1 MLDFLVANLIEA
13 LALALAGIISV
24 VVAGVGKIVIGY
36 IKAKMTAEQYD
47 FLKQG
52 AATIVRF
59 IEQTAL
65 WDDLLADGSAKKER
79 AMLLVTE
86 WAAEHGIPLTYELL
100 DRIIEEAVNIMNH
113 ETGEINGD
121 PVAGLVEVIN

>member
-13 LALALAGIISV
+13 LALALAGVISV
-24 VVAGVGKIVIGY
+24 VVAGLAKIVIGY

-59 IEQTAL
+59 IEQTSL
-65 WDDLLADGSAKKER
+65 WDDLLADGTAKKER

-86 WAAEHGIPLTYELL
+86 WAYENGIPLTYELL
-100 DRIIEEAVNIMNH
+100 DRIIEEAVNIMNS
-113 ETGEINGD
+113 EMGDVSNGE
-121 PVAGLVEVIN
+121 PEPEA